1 MRDLGGMGEST
12 FRFWC
17 DSVGLI
23 ANCSDIDKTGWDF
36 NVEFPWAK
44 ELSIPSDMEPSP
56 IECKVQVKA
65 TDKKDRKIQ
74 ISVTNL
80 KRLSLSPLPSFICF
94 IEFDGKNEAQS
105 AYLVHIGKD
114 IISKTLKRVREVEE
128 KGELKKLHKKTITIH
143 YGEDEILS
151 AANGESLKTRIVNHL
166 AEGIEA
172 YVDKKNNL
180 VKTLGFENG
189 AGQIKV
195 TLSGKDPI
203 EDFLDLTLGIKSD
216 IEIDKFVGHHVRF
229 GITSKVPFVDAKE
242 GKLSL
247 TGGQQIPTTVKFKEF
262 KFSPGLIFS
271 ATLFNSQLNGM
282 VPENYI
288 KLRLVSDFFD
298 IVLKPY
304 EGTANFT
311 FSLEPLIN
319 KSLKAYREFFA
330 LITLFNKSENG
341 LIFEVCPTDYP
352 IFESQIRI
360 NENVSDFLWGYQTC
374 EYATEICKKLDVDPA
389 TIEITLDQLFDH
401 QESIEQMYRVLTSRA
416 TDIKVEFS
424 ITSKQ
429 KPTFDTET
437 VVSVF
442 FSKTYLGNTLFG
454 VFIGLSGAVVPL
466 NEDRYTLAVKD
477 VLKGPTIKANIDDSD
492 ADANLKLMLETFE
505 GEIQK
510 TGASTVRMFDEE
522 C

>member
-1 MRDLGGMGEST
+1 MRDWGGMGEST

-44 ELSIPSDMEPSP
+44 ELSMPSDMEPSP

-65 TDKKDRKIQ
+65 TDKKDKKIQ

-105 AYLVHIGKD
+105 AYLVHIGKN

-128 KGELKKLHKKTITIH
+128 KGELKKLHKKKITIH
-143 YGEDEILS
+143 YGEDEVLS
-151 AANGESLKTRIVNHL
+151 AANGESLKTKIVNHL
-166 AEGIEA
+166 SEGIEA
-172 YVDKKNNL
+172 YVNKKNNL

-229 GITSKVPFVDAKE
+229 GITSKVPIFDGKK

-247 TGGQQIPTTVKFKEF
+247 TGGQQIPTVVKFKEF

-271 ATLFNSQLNGM
+271 ATLFNSPLNAM
-282 VPENYI
+282 VPEKYM
-288 KLRLVSDFFD
+288 KLRLVSDFFE
-298 IVLKPY
+298 IVLNPY
-304 EGTANFT
+304 KGTANFT
-311 FSLEPLIN
+311 FSLEPLID

-330 LITLFNKSENG
+330 LMTLFNKSGNE
-341 LIFEVCPTDYP
+341 LIFEVCPTNYP
-352 IFESQIRI
+352 SFESRIRI
-360 NENVSDFLWGYQTC
+360 IDNVSDLSWGYQTF
-374 EYATEICKKLDVDPA
+374 EYATEICKKLDIDPA
-389 TIEITLDQLFDH
+389 SIEITLEQLFDH
-401 QESIEQMYRVLTSRA
+401 QESIEKMYRILTSRA
-416 TDIKVEFS
+416 TDVKVEFS
-424 ITSKQ
+424 ITSEK
-429 KPTFDTET
+429 KPTFNTET
-437 VVSVF
+437 VVLIF
-442 FSKTYLGNTLFG
+442 FSKTYLGNTCCG
-454 VFIGLSGAVVPL
+454 IFIGFSGVITPL
-466 NEDRYTLAVKD
+466 IEDRFTLVVKD
-477 VLKGPTIKANIDDSD
+477 VLKGPRLKANIGDTD
-492 ADANLKLMLETFE
+492 ADENLRLMLENFE
-505 GEIQK
+505 DEIQK
-510 TGASTVRMFDEE
+510 TGVLTVRMFDE